1 MILNKNLILSE
12 NQAITATAISTNV
25 IQWETVRAA
34 PYESAGIT
42 RNLGDGTEIPML
54 LQIVEA
60 FNTLTSLTIT
70 FETADDA
77 ALSSG
82 AVVLATT
89 GAVPLASLTLGARPP
104 MTRIVPFGAMKAFC
118 GFRYTVTGANPT
130 LGKVTAAIATEVQ
143 SA

>member
-34 PYESAGIT
+34 PYEAAGIS
-42 RNLGDGTEIPML
+42 RNLGDGTEIPLL
-54 LQIVEA
+54 LQITEA
-60 FNTLTSLTIT
+60 FNNLTTLQIS
-70 FETADDA
+70 FESADNA
-77 ALSSG
+77 ALSIN
-82 AVVLATT
+82 AIVMAQTI
-89 GAVPLASLTLGARPP
+89 AIPLASLVAGFRPLL
-104 MTRIVPFGAMKAFC
+104 TRIVPHGLMRDFC
-118 GFRYTVTGANPT
+118 GFRYTVVGPAPT